1 MSNNKPL
8 TSFKKFLRKQAPLTL
23 TTIRHRRIAKQTAAL
38 DEETAGVGE
47 TEQLDELSPAKLGQY
62 ISKSKADEDKRRA
75 RGREVRAQ
83 LNKQFPGMNFSPPL
97 DRRLYSPTA
106 SRQAGRKLA
115 INKLLGQHVKVPAK
129 EEIEV
134 EGEQLDELAK
144 TPMNSSKTQDLH
156 DRLSKF
162 YNIDDKDKEGI
173 KIFQQ
178 FGNHINNALTKAA
191 APKEEKSKPDP
202 IDAESEKVS
211 ADAQAAAKKIDQ
223 LLGMHK
229 GPNHDFHVYAGLKA
243 HPFENI
249 KAEQGYDPEGEPVEA
264 HLPGFTQASIDPNF
278 AKQNVGKKGHILKL
292 CIKAGSKHGAYIGHH
307 NEDGHDKE
315 FLMRPGRKVRI
326 HPEPEQHGD
335 HHIWH
340 GEVQG

>member
-38 DEETAGVGE
+38 DEETAGVG
-47 TEQLDELSPAKLGQY
+47 DYHVYRKSDNAKVGEFS
-62 ISKSKADEDKRRA
+62 SKSTAGHLKMMKLQHMKH
-75 RGREVRAQ
+75 GPVYVVR
-83 LNKQFPGMNFSPPL
+83 K
-97 DRRLYSPTA
+97 
-106 SRQAGRKLA
+106 KL
-115 INKLLGQHVKVPAK
+115 AK

-144 TPMNSSKTQDLH
+144 TPANSTKTQDLH